1 MWESRHAASKPL
13 SYAVQWHTVDFIS
26 RSLPLRGWVIYYC
39 TVQGQMLHRYYT
51 IEICARTNRFALL
64 SKSVCVLGPK
74 LFVSLAVSSEPVIN
88 PQQKY
93 IWLQRMQIRWLKC
106 IPVSVREYV
115 WIIVL
120 NGNSAYELTYSTD
133 QQTSLI
139 LASASHCE
147 RVMYYVLFSVYHASL
162 HLWIFNI
169 DSVQFN
175 FIYIIVM
182 PNHNNNHLRELWHYD
197 NTEKTYDPLRQWE
210 GKTPV

>member
-1 MWESRHAASKPL
+1 MWESCNVASKPL

-26 RSLPLRGWVIYYC
+26 RSLPSKGWVIYYC

-74 LFVSLAVSSEPVIN
+74 IFVSLAVSSEPVIN
-88 PQQKY
+88 PQQKH

-139 LASASHCE
+139 LASAPHCE

-175 FIYIIVM
+175 LY
-182 PNHNNNHLRELWHYD
+182 YCYA
-197 NTEKTYDPLRQWE
+197 KS
-210 GKTPV
+210 